1 MAPTHMGAS
10 CATSCEY
17 VAQAASATARGR
29 LVSPGVPLSGL
40 RRAVWPQVRR
50 CLGRVRDIEA
60 EALAALV
67 AAVARCEAGQ
77 ARLAVRLA

>member
-1 MAPTHMGAS
+1 VIG
-10 CATSCEY
+10 EY
-17 VAQAASATARGR
+17 VAQAASSTARGR
-29 LVSPGVPLSGL
+29 LVSPGVLSGL

-50 CLGRVRDIEA
+50 CPGRVQDIEA
-60 EALAALV
+60 EALVALV